1 MDLRLGLGFF
11 LSLGCIVL
19 VDEYIL
25 MLQSFFFFYSFL
37 APRLFLLCWIYYIA
51 FSRALVGCT
60 LYKDFDRLFGSQP

>member
-25 MLQSFFFFYSFL
+25 ILQPFFFTVSLPPGSFYF
-37 APRLFLLCWIYYIA
+37 AGYIIA